1 MTEASALLIQPD
13 SLLLH
18 HSTLNKTSMGATN
31 NDTAV
36 PARKILFVTNSESGQ
51 SNTILAMALETTT
64 RSHVEAHVAS
74 FPSLKRR
81 VESLSPKINFH
92 PLDGM
97 SIFETAA
104 ARGLSEDRLPHPP
117 TTKSYKPYGQ
127 SFVIALTGWDGE
139 CASRFLLRVW
149 VVTDVLRLPG
159 SAYVRICDSIK
170 KIIEGINPD
179 IVVVDSLFNPG
190 FDACYSLNCRFVMS
204 TSNTPMD
211 IERPHLPWLKWLWYY
226 PVFVLPIWL
235 PSSH

>member
-1 MTEASALLIQPD
+1 
-13 SLLLH
+13 
-18 HSTLNKTSMGATN
+18 MGATN
-31 NDTAV
+31 NDTAIQT
-36 PARKILFVTNSESGQ
+36 RKILFATNSESGQ
-51 SNTILAMALETTT
+51 ANTILAMALEATT
-64 RSHVEAHVAS
+64 RPHVEIHVAS
-74 FPSLKRR
+74 FPALKRR
-81 VESLSPKINFH
+81 VESLSPKIDFH
-92 PLDGM
+92 PLDGK

-104 ARGLSEDRLPHPP
+104 ARGLSEDRFPHPP

-139 CASRFLLRVW
+139 CASCFLLRVW
-149 VVTDVLRLPG
+149 VVTDVRRLPG

-211 IERPHLPWLKWLWYY
+211 IERFQLPWLKGFWYY
-226 PVFVLPIWL
+226 PMFVLPTRL